1 MFDKIKFLFAL
12 TLVIAGITAYY
23 MVEEQVPSVFY
34 RVLGLLVV
42 MGVAIGIAVTTELGG
57 QAVAFSRAAAM
68 EMRKT
73 VWPTRS
79 ETLQTSLIVVVGVAI
94 LGFIIFLI
102 DSVLKWAVT
111 SLI

>member
-1 MFDKIKFLFAL
+1 MFDKIKFGFAL
-12 TLVIAGITAYY
+12 ALVIAGITAFY

-42 MGVAIGIAVTTELGG
+42 MGIAIAIAVTTELGG
-57 QAVAFSRAAAM
+57 QFVAFSRASAM

-79 ETLQTSLIVVVGVAI
+79 ETMQTSLIVVVGVAI

-111 SLI
+111 SII

>member
-1 MFDKIKFLFAL
+1 MFDKIKFGFAL

-23 MVEEQVPSVFY
+23 MVY

-42 MGVAIGIAVTTELGG
+42 MAVAIGIAVTTELGG

-79 ETLQTSLIVVVGVAI
+79 ETLQTSLIVVVGVTI

>member
-1 MFDKIKFLFAL
+1 MFDKIKFGFAL
-12 TLVIAGITAYY
+12 TLVIAGITAFY

-57 QAVAFSRAAAM
+57 QVVEFSRASAM

-79 ETLQTSLIVVVGVAI
+79 ETIQTTIIVVIGVAI
-94 LGFIIFLI
+94 LGVIIFFI
-102 DSVLKWAVT
+102 DSALKWAVT

>member
-1 MFDKIKFLFAL
+1 MFDKIKLVFAL
-12 TLVIAGITAYY
+12 TLVIAGITGYY

-34 RVLGLLVV
+34 RILGLLVV
-42 MGVAIGIAVTTELGG
+42 MGVAIAVAVTTELGG
-57 QAVAFSRAAAM
+57 QVVAFARAAAM

-79 ETLQTSLIVVVGVAI
+79 ETMQTSLIVVVGVTI

-111 SLI
+111 AII

>member
-1 MFDKIKFLFAL
+1 MFDKIKLILAILF
-12 TLVIAGITAYY
+12 VIGGIAGFY

-42 MGVAIGIAVTTELGG
+42 FGVAIGIAVTTEMGG
-57 QAVAFSRAAAM
+57 QVVAFSRASAM

-73 VWPTRS
+73 VWPTRR
-79 ETLQTSLIVVVGVAI
+79 ETTQTTLIVVVAVAI

-102 DSVLKWAVT
+102 DSALKWAVT
-111 SLI
+111 SLL